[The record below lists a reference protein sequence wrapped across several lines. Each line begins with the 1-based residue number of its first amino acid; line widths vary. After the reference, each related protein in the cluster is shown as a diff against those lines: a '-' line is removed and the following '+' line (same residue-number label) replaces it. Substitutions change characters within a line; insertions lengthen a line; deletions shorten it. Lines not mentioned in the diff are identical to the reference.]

1 MFACMH
7 AFKGVHMLVCARPF
21 SRVRLRSPLRLRS
34 CVLHALAPLGR
45 PTCARIAVV
54 SSLPVSSRLQ
64 GTMRLRR
71 CGAWV
76 CARVCAVV
84 VAVVV
89 VVVFVVFAPAEAP
102 PSPRQRLR
110 PPPAPDAS
118 DARSGFS
125 GHWLRRCVDRQRAI
139 MENCGLQELARVP
152 CGGV

>member
-1 MFACMH
+1 MRTSLLSGKTSFPLTTQKLCSACVGAAGETDLRAH
-7 AFKGVHMLVCARPF
+7 RCRQFVAR
-21 SRVRLRSPLRLRS
+21 
-34 CVLHALAPLGR
+34 VLAITRYNA
-45 PTCARIAVV
+45 T
-54 SSLPVSSRLQ
+54 SSLWCVGVRA
-64 GTMRLRR
+64 
-71 CGAWV
+71 C
-76 CARVCAVV
+76 VCAVV